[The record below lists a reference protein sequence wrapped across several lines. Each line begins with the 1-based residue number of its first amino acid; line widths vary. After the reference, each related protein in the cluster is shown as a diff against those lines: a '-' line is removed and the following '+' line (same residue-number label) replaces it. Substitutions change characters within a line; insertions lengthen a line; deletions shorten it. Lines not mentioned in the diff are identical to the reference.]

1 MSQQVALVTG
11 ACGEMGHLLIPALR
25 ERGYQVIAL
34 DLGAPPDEIREL
46 CVETVEASI
55 LDTAVVQDLL
65 QRHAPSHVFH
75 LAAVLSRKAEADP
88 ELAHRVNVQGTY
100 GLMQLAREIG
110 GPAGQS
116 VRLLFPSSIAVY
128 GLPTPQKKEQAGAV
142 HEIEW
147 NLPTGM
153 YGCNKL
159 YCELL
164 GSYFTRIPGGIDFR
178 SIRFPGLISA
188 ETLPTGGTTDYA
200 PEMIHAAAQGKP
212 YRCFV
217 VRDARLPFM
226 TMPDAIEALLRLG
239 DTDATTLTTR
249 VYNARG
255 FSASAGAIRAETL
268 KYFTDA
274 TIRFEPDPVRQAMV
288 DGWPSDVDDSAARKD
303 WGFAP
308 RHDLAVALREY
319 LVPAMR
325 RRYTE
330 TTAFD

>member
-1 MSQQVALVTG
+1 MSQKVALVTG
-11 ACGEMGHLLIPALR
+11 AGGEMGQLLIPALH
-25 ERGYQVIAL
+25 ERGFDVIAL
-34 DLGAPPDEIREL
+34 DLSALPDEIRAQ

-55 LDTAVVQDLL
+55 LDNSVLQDLFE
-65 QRHAPSHVFH
+65 RHAPSHVFH

-100 GLMQLAREIG
+100 QLMQMAREIG

-116 VRLLFPSSIAVY
+116 VRVLFPSSIAVY
-128 GLPTPQKKEQAGAV
+128 GLPSPQKKEQAGAV
-142 HEIEW
+142 HEVEW

-200 PEMIHAAAQGKP
+200 PEMIHAAAQGQP

-226 TMPDAIEALLRLG
+226 TMPDAIESLLRLG
-239 DTDATTLTTR
+239 QADATALSTR
-249 VYNARG
+249 VYNIRG
-255 FSASAGAIRAETL
+255 FSASAGEIRAETL
-268 KYFTDA
+268 KHFAEA

-288 DGWPSDVDDSAARKD
+288 DSWPSDVDDSAARKD

-325 RRYTE
+325 RRYSLS
-330 TTAFD
+330 AS